1 MHRLKNIKYEMS
13 TFLKVMGEFL
23 WKDIILL
30 KKKKNLQKNPNT
42 TEVSDIFNATDKF
55 VILLDKHKEGICMLL

>member
-30 KKKKNLQKNPNT
+30 KKKKKNLQKNPNT
-42 TEVSDIFNATDKF
+42 TEVSDIFNATDK
-55 VILLDKHKEGICMLL
+55 L

>member
-30 KKKKNLQKNPNT
+30 KKKKKNLQKNPNNT
-42 TEVSDIFNATDKF
+42 TEASDIFNATDK
-55 VILLDKHKEGICMLL
+55 L